1 LEIHV
6 ASTSRKKLKTAKIA
20 SGTLFLKIEISRS
33 RWAELGQLGDEG

>member
-20 SGTLFLKIEISRS
+20 SGTLFLKIEISR
-33 RWAELGQLGDEG
+33 WAELGQLGDEG